1 MILDPRTHGLL
12 CALADPM
19 IHSSLKQNEYIGE
32 EDTCIAEK
40 LEVDC
45 YGPVLLLPMVT
56 IGIPKSRAKVLAPN
70 SQSQGEL
77 QYEGAWTEWQSE
89 NLTDQNSGV

>member
-1 MILDPRTHGLL
+1 
-12 CALADPM
+12 M

-32 EDTCIAEK
+32 EDTCVAEK

-56 IGIPKSRAKVLAPN
+56 IGIPKSRAKVSCSLREHGQN
-70 SQSQGEL
+70 GNWRTSLTKIQGF
-77 QYEGAWTEWQSE
+77 
-89 NLTDQNSGV
+89 D